1 MTRFIRPLVAVVFLA
16 ACGHGSNSGAAGSI
30 EGTVATSSGQALT
43 VSAPASGKST
53 TTDATGAFFLTDVP
67 AGTSELHLRGGANDA
82 SLHIQAL
89 GSGEHRSMSITVSG
103 HTAQEDESHTSS
115 AFAGEVTAVNP
126 PNLTVAGRLVH
137 TDANTKIRRGDAT
150 IAVGDIKVGEKAA
163 VEGALQT
170 DGSVLATRIEVGVE
184 GEEPPSFAVFE
195 GVLNKIDGTHLTV
208 GILPVLLQ
216 PQTAIFKGE
225 TQVDASALQVG
236 QNLLVMGI
244 VDANQGILAARI
256 RILVPDNGDDG
267 EEAHLQ
273 GKVTAV
279 AAHSLTVNDK
289 VIAVDASTEF
299 GGAGDPKSL
308 ADLHVGDVVE
318 VDVVTAADGSLLA
331 KEIERLPAAPP
342 PPFIEAEGAVEAIGT
357 DSITVAGAH
366 FAVDSHTVI
375 IIGDHAGALSDLKV
389 GQTVEV
395 KAMPRPD
402 LPPLAIGIHAE
413 L

>member
-1 MTRFIRPLVAVVFLA
+1 MTRFIRPLVAVAFLA
-16 ACGHGSNSGAAGSI
+16 ACGKGSISGAAGSI
-30 EGTVATSSGQALT
+30 EGTVAASSGQALT

-67 AGTSELHLRGGANDA
+67 AGTSELHIRGGADDA
-82 SLHIQAL
+82 TLHIQAL

-137 TDANTKIRRGDAT
+137 TDTNTKIRRGDAS
-150 IAVGDIKVGEKAA
+150 IAVGDIKVGENAA
-163 VEGALQT
+163 VEGALQA
-170 DGSVLATRIEVGVE
+170 DGSVLATRIEVGAE

-216 PQTAIFKGE
+216 PQTAIFRGE
-225 TQVDASALQVG
+225 TQVDPSALEVG
-236 QNLLVMGI
+236 QHLLVMGI
-244 VDANQGILAARI
+244 IDANQGILAARI
-256 RILVPDNGDDG
+256 RILVPDDG
-267 EEAHLQ
+267 NAHFE

-279 AAHSLTVNDK
+279 GDHSLTVNDK
-289 VIAVDASTEF
+289 TIAVDANTEF

-308 ADLHVGDVVE
+308 ADLHVGDLVE
-318 VDVVTAADGSLLA
+318 VEVVTAADGSLLA
-331 KEIERLPAAPP
+331 KEIEREQPP
-342 PPFIEAEGAVEAIGT
+342 PPPPLIEVKGTLEAVGT
-357 DSITVAGAH
+357 DSITVSGAH

-375 IIGDHAGALSDLKV
+375 VIGDHPGALSDLKV
-389 GQTVEV
+389 SQIVEV